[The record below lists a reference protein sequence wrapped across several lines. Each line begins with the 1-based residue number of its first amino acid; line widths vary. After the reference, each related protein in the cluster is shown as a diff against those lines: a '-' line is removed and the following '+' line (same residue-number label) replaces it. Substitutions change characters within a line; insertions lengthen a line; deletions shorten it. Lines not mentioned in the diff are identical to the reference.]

1 MLSIKWVRPMKIAFF
16 DCFSGVSGDMIL
28 GALVDAGL
36 DISELETELDKLGI
50 SGYRIKAEKT
60 TRKGIAGTKLSVD
73 VTDRTTERK
82 LNDIVGILDQ
92 SKLDDNVKALSKQ
105 TFTEL
110 ARVEA
115 TIHGKNIDDI
125 HLHEVGSLDAIIDV
139 VGAFAGLNKL
149 GIEAA
154 YCSRIHVGTGFLE
167 CRHGTLPVP
176 APATLTMLKGIPIY
190 STGIEAELATPTGAC
205 ILKTLCKGFGI
216 MPEMTVQEIGY
227 GAGSRE
233 LEIPNL
239 LRVYIGQATVG
250 EDTAGG
256 YQKDEAILIETNIDD
271 MKPELL
277 AYASEALLERGALDV
292 FTTPISMK
300 KNRPG
305 TMVSVLTTRD
315 KLDEI
320 LSTIF
325 AETTTLGVR
334 IHSLD
339 RQKLSKE
346 TISVKTKFGEIT
358 VKIGKTGNQVKNI
371 APEYESC
378 KSIAIQQ
385 GIPLKD
391 VYDEAQT
398 AARKALSEEE
408 APLRK
413 SQASS

>member
-1 MLSIKWVRPMKIAFF
+1 MKIAFF

-36 DISELETELDKLGI
+36 DIAKLETELGKLGI
-50 SGYRIKAEKT
+50 SGYRITAEKT
-60 TRKGIAGTKLSVD
+60 ARKGIAGTRVSVE

-82 LNDIVGILDQ
+82 LKDIVEIIDRSG
-92 SKLDDNVKALSKQ
+92 LDDGVKEQSKQ
-105 TFTEL
+105 TFTEM

-115 TIHGKNIDDI
+115 TIHGKSIDDI
-125 HLHEVGSLDAIIDV
+125 HLHEVGSLDAIVDV

-176 APATLTMLKGIPIY
+176 APATLEMLKEIPIY

-205 ILKTLCKGFGI
+205 IMKTLCKGFGI
-216 MPEMTVQEIGY
+216 MPEMKVEEIGY

-239 LRVYIGQATVG
+239 LRVYVG
-250 EDTAGG
+250 ETIGRG
-256 YQKDEAILIETNIDD
+256 YEKDEAVLIETNIDD

-277 AYASEALLERGALDV
+277 AYATEALLEQGALDV

-305 TMVSVLTTRD
+305 TILSVLTTRD
-315 KLDEI
+315 KLDEV

-334 IHSLD
+334 IHSLE
-339 RQKLSKE
+339 RQKLSTEIISVE
-346 TISVKTKFGEIT
+346 TRFGVISVK
-358 VKIGKTGNQVKNI
+358 IGRAGGQVKNV

-378 KSIAIQQ
+378 KSIATQQ

-391 VYDEAQT
+391 VYDEAQA
-398 AARKALSEEE
+398 AARKALSEE
-408 APLRK
+408 
-413 SQASS
+413 

>member
-1 MLSIKWVRPMKIAFF
+1 MKIAFF

-36 DISELETELDKLGI
+36 DIAKLETELGKLGI
-50 SGYRIKAEKT
+50 SGYRITAEKT
-60 TRKGIAGTKLSVD
+60 ARKGIAGTRVSVE

-82 LNDIVGILDQ
+82 LKDIVEIIDRSG
-92 SKLDDNVKALSKQ
+92 LDDGVKEQSKQ
-105 TFTEL
+105 TFTEM

-115 TIHGKNIDDI
+115 TIHGKSIDDI
-125 HLHEVGSLDAIIDV
+125 HLHEVGSLDAIVDV

-176 APATLTMLKGIPIY
+176 APATLEMLKEIPIY

-205 ILKTLCKGFGI
+205 IMKTLCKGFGI
-216 MPEMTVQEIGY
+216 MPEMKVEEIGY

-239 LRVYIGQATVG
+239 LRVYVG
-250 EDTAGG
+250 ETIGRG
-256 YQKDEAILIETNIDD
+256 YEKDEAVLIETNIDD

-277 AYASEALLERGALDV
+277 AYATEALLEQGALDV

-305 TMVSVLTTRD
+305 TILSVLTTRD
-315 KLDEI
+315 KLDEV

-334 IHSLD
+334 IHSLE
-339 RQKLSKE
+339 RQKLSTEIISVE
-346 TISVKTKFGEIT
+346 TRFGVISVK
-358 VKIGKTGNQVKNI
+358 IGRAGGQVKNI

-378 KSIAIQQ
+378 KSIATEQ

-391 VYDEAQT
+391 VYDEAQA
-398 AARKALSEEE
+398 AARKALSEE
-408 APLRK
+408 
-413 SQASS
+413 

>member
-1 MLSIKWVRPMKIAFF
+1 MKIAFF

-36 DISELETELDKLGI
+36 DIGELETELGKLGI
-50 SGYRIKAEKT
+50 SGYRIKAKKT
-60 TRKGIAGTKLSVD
+60 ARKGIAGTKLSVE
-73 VTDRTTERK
+73 VSDRTTERK
-82 LNDIVGILDQ
+82 LRDIVEILDG
-92 SKLDDNVKALSKQ
+92 SELDDSVKELSKQ
-105 TFTEL
+105 TFTEM

-115 TIHGKNIDDI
+115 TIHGKSIDDI

-154 YCSRIHVGTGFLE
+154 YCSKIHVGTGFLE

-176 APATLTMLKGIPIY
+176 APATLAMLKGIPIY
-190 STGIEAELATPTGAC
+190 STGIEAELATPTGVC
-205 ILKTLCKGFGI
+205 IMKALCKGFGI
-216 MPEMTVQEIGY
+216 MPEMKVEEVGY

-239 LRVYIGQATVG
+239 LRVYVGEDPAG
-250 EDTAGG
+250 EDTAGEDTGGG
-256 YQKDEAILIETNIDD
+256 YQQDEAILIETNIDD

-277 AYASEALLERGALDV
+277 AYACEALLEQGALDV

-305 TMVSVLTTRD
+305 TMVSVLTTRG
-315 KLDEI
+315 KLNEV

-334 IHSLD
+334 IHSLE

-346 TISVKTKFGEIT
+346 IISVKTRFGEIR

-378 KSIAIQQ
+378 KSVAVRQ

-391 VYDEAQT
+391 VYDEAQA
-398 AARKALSEEE
+398 AARKALAE
-408 APLRK
+408 RK
-413 SQASS
+413 SPDSA